1 MSRRALGAVSAERD
15 MVSLGHA
22 GIDGAQGFV
31 KRALGE
37 VLGMIERH
45 RQRRSLA
52 ALDDHLLRDVGL
64 SRTDARREADKAF
77 WQE

>member
-1 MSRRALGAVSAERD
+1 MSRRALGAVSAERGT
-15 MVSLGHA
+15 VSFGHA
-22 GIDGAQGFV
+22 GIDGAQGFL
-31 KRALGE
+31 KRGLRE

-64 SRTDARREADKAF
+64 SRTEARREADKAF

>member
-1 MSRRALGAVSAERD
+1 MGRRALGVVSADRD
-15 MVSLGHA
+15 MVSLGGVRRFA
-22 GIDGAQGFV
+22 

-64 SRTDARREADKAF
+64 SRTDARREAEKAF
-77 WQE
+77 WQQ

>member
-1 MSRRALGAVSAERD
+1 
-15 MVSLGHA
+15 MVSLGGVRRFA
-22 GIDGAQGFV
+22 

-64 SRTDARREADKAF
+64 SRTDARREAEKAF
-77 WQE
+77 WQQ

>member
-1 MSRRALGAVSAERD
+1 M
-15 MVSLGHA
+15 SLGHA
-22 GIDGAQGFV
+22 GTDGAQGFV
-31 KRALGE
+31 KRVLGE
-37 VLGMIERH
+37 ALGMIERH

-64 SRTDARREADKAF
+64 SRSDARREADKAF

>member
-1 MSRRALGAVSAERD
+1 MSRRALGVVSADRD
-15 MVSLGHA
+15 MTSPG
-22 GIDGAQGFV
+22 GAWRFV
-31 KRALGE
+31 ARAFGE
-37 VLGMIERH
+37 MLGMIERH

-64 SRTDARREADKAF
+64 SRTEARRESDKAF

>member
-1 MSRRALGAVSAERD
+1 M
-15 MVSLGHA
+15 SLGHA
-22 GIDGAQGFV
+22 GTDGAQGVV
-31 KRALGE
+31 KRVLGE
-37 VLGMIERH
+37 ALGMIERH

-64 SRTDARREADKAF
+64 SRSDARREADKAF

>member
-1 MSRRALGAVSAERD
+1 MSRRALGAVSADRG
-15 MVSLGHA
+15 MVSQGQA
-22 GIDGAQGFV
+22 GDGGARRFV
-31 KRALGE
+31 KRAFGE
-37 VLGMIERH
+37 VLEMVERH

>member
-1 MSRRALGAVSAERD
+1 MSRRALGAVSTDRG
-15 MVSLGHA
+15 MVSLG
-22 GIDGAQGFV
+22 GARRFAE
-31 KRALGE
+31 RAFGE

-64 SRTDARREADKAF
+64 SRTEARRETDKAF

>member
-1 MSRRALGAVSAERD
+1 
-15 MVSLGHA
+15 
-22 GIDGAQGFV
+22 
-31 KRALGE
+31 
-37 VLGMIERH
+37 MIERH

-64 SRTDARREADKAF
+64 SHTDARREADKAF

>member
-1 MSRRALGAVSAERD
+1 
-15 MVSLGHA
+15 MVSPGQA
-22 GIDGAQGFV
+22 GDGGARRFA
-31 KRALGE
+31 KRVFGE

>member
-1 MSRRALGAVSAERD
+1 MSRRALGAVSADRG
-15 MVSLGHA
+15 MVSFGGA
-22 GIDGAQGFV
+22 GRFAE
-31 KRALGE
+31 RAFGE

-64 SRTDARREADKAF
+64 SRKDARRETDKAF

>member
-1 MSRRALGAVSAERD
+1 
-15 MVSLGHA
+15 MVSTGQA
-22 GIDGAQGFV
+22 GDGAQGFV

-37 VLGMIERH
+37 VLGMIARH

-64 SRTDARREADKAF
+64 SRTEARREADKAF

>member
-1 MSRRALGAVSAERD
+1 MSRRALGVVAADRG
-15 MVSLGHA
+15 MVSLG
-22 GIDGAQGFV
+22 GARRFV
-31 KRALGE
+31 ARVFGE

-64 SRTDARREADKAF
+64 SRKDARRETDKAF

>member
-1 MSRRALGAVSAERD
+1 MSRRALGAVSTDRG
-15 MVSLGHA
+15 MVSLG
-22 GIDGAQGFV
+22 GMSLVGARRFA

>member
-1 MSRRALGAVSAERD
+1 
-15 MVSLGHA
+15 MVSLGQA
-22 GIDGAQGFV
+22 GGGARRFAE
-31 KRALGE
+31 RAFGE

-64 SRTDARREADKAF
+64 SRKDARRETDKAF